1 MYFVNRRKLI
11 FIHREKRILLVA
23 FSRKTV
29 TSPEDRT
36 SILVGCSLYREGE
49 IVSASLL

>member
-29 TSPEDRT
+29 TSPEDGT
-36 SILVGCSLYREGE
+36 SILVGCSF
-49 IVSASLL
+49 